1 MSFPDPPRG
10 QGGSITNTM
19 FSVIIPL
26 YNKAPYV
33 EKAIR
38 SVADQTFREFEVIV
52 VDDGSTDLTAP
63 QPPKGGA
70 GLTYSDI
77 EQLIDGKGILIKQ
90 KNSGVSVARNNGV
103 AQAKYPYICF
113 LDADDWWA
121 PTFLEEMKALID
133 EFPDAG
139 IYGTSYYKVKN
150 CKYIPANIGVE
161 EGFVKGEINYCQ
173 VYAKSLWMP
182 LWTGAVCIPKTV
194 FENEQGFKPA
204 LKLGEDF
211 DLWIRIVLKHK
222 VVLLNKPLA
231 YYNQDVE
238 IQDRAIGPRLY
249 KPEEHMLFTDYGEL
263 MENEDFKYLFEKL
276 AIYGLLPYY
285 LDNVN
290 AVEVKNILERID
302 WKNTD
307 SEFGKYYSMPKFI
320 TTFYFRLKKVFSKIK
335 TLLKK

>member
-1 MSFPDPPRG
+1 
-10 QGGSITNTM
+10 M

-38 SVADQTFREFEVIV
+38 SVAAQTFREFELIVI
-52 VDDGSTDLTAP
+52 DDGSTDLTAP

-77 EQLIDGKGILIKQ
+77 EQLIDGKGILNKQ

-103 AQAKYPYICF
+103 KLANYPYICF

-121 PTFLEEMKALID
+121 PNFLEEMKALIE

-139 IYGTSYYKVKN
+139 IYGTSYFKVKN
-150 CKYIPANIGVE
+150 GNHIPAGIGVE
-161 EGFVKGEINYCQ
+161 EGFEKGEINYCH
-173 VYAKSLWMP
+173 VYAKTLWMP
-182 LWTGAVCIPKTV
+182 LTSISVCIPKYI
-194 FENEQGFKPA
+194 FEEEKGFKPA

-211 DLWIRIVLKHK
+211 DLWIRIALKHK

-238 IQDRAIGPRLY
+238 IQNRAIGPRLY
-249 KPEEHMLFTDYGEL
+249 KPEEHMLFTDYGKM
-263 MENEDFKYLFEKL
+263 MENEDFKYLFERL
-276 AIYGLLPYY
+276 SLYSLLPYY
-285 LDNVN
+285 LKSVN
-290 AVEVKNILERID
+290 LKEVNSILKEIRN
-302 WKNTD
+302 WKKHD
-307 SEFGKYYSMPKFI
+307 FKYQMYYKYLPKKI
-320 TTFYFRLKKVFSKIK
+320 VALYFE
-335 TLLKK
+335 LLKDMVFLKNRFLK